1 MFNTQIIGNLGCNAE
16 KKTIKERD
24 YVSLRVSLTIR
35 EKDEDGKYIDKTH
48 WVDVLYRFNEKLFPY
63 LTKGS
68 VVYVQGALS
77 FRAGTEKHAGSVFLS
92 MIADDLQLAHSTKAK
107 EVF

>member
-1 MFNTQIIGNLGCNAE
+1 MYITQIIGNLGCDAE

-24 YVSLRVSLTIR
+24 YVSLRVALTIR
-35 EKDEDGKYIDKTH
+35 EKDEDGKYVEKTH
-48 WVDVLYRFNEKLFPY
+48 WVDVLYRYNDRLFPY

-77 FRAGTEKHAGSVFLS
+77 FRAGADKHAGSVFLS
-92 MIADDLQLAHSTKAK
+92 MMADDLVLAHSTKAK

>member
-16 KKTIKERD
+16 KKTIKGRE
-24 YVSLRVSLTIR
+24 YVSLRVALTIR

-48 WVDVLYRFNEKLFPY
+48 WVDVLYRYNDMLFPF

-92 MIADDLQLAHSTKAK
+92 MMADVLVLAHSTKAK
-107 EVF
+107 EVY

>member
-1 MFNTQIIGNLGCNAE
+1 MFITQIIGNLGCNAE

-24 YVSLRVSLTIR
+24 YVSLRVSLTTR
-35 EKDEDGKYIDKTH
+35 EKGEDGKYVNKTY
-48 WVDVLYRFNEKLFPY
+48 WVDVLYRYNEKLFPY

-77 FRAGTEKHAGSVFLS
+77 FRAGTEKHVGSVFLS
-92 MIADDLQLAHSTKAK
+92 MIADDLILAHSTKAR

>member
-1 MFNTQIIGNLGCNAE
+1 MFNTQFIGNLGCDAE
-16 KKTIKERD
+16 KKTINGRE
-24 YVSLRVSLTIR
+24 YVSLRVALTIR
-35 EKDEDGKYIDKTH
+35 EKEEDGKYIDKTH
-48 WVDVLYRFNEKLFPY
+48 WVDVLYRYNDKLFPY

-77 FRAGTEKHAGSVFLS
+77 FRAGTEKYAGGVFLS
-92 MIADDLQLAHSTKAK
+92 MIADDLVLAHSTKAK

>member
-1 MFNTQIIGNLGCNAE
+1 MFITQIIGNLGCDAE

-24 YVSLRVSLTIR
+24 YVSLRVALTIR
-35 EKDEDGKYIDKTH
+35 EKDEDGKYVEKTH
-48 WVDVLYRFNEKLFPY
+48 WVDVLYRYNDKLLPY

-77 FRAGTEKHAGSVFLS
+77 FRAGTEQYEGCVFLS
-92 MIADDLQLAHSTKAK
+92 MMADDLVLAHSTKAK

>member
-1 MFNTQIIGNLGCNAE
+1 MFITQIIGNLGCNAE
-16 KKTIKERD
+16 QKTINGRE

-35 EKDEDGKYIDKTH
+35 EKGEDGKYIDKTH
-48 WVDVLYRFNEKLFPY
+48 WVDVLYRYNEKLFPY

-92 MIADDLQLAHSTKAK
+92 MMADDLVLAHSTKAK

>member
-1 MFNTQIIGNLGCNAE
+1 MFITQMIGNLGCNAE
-16 KKTIKERD
+16 KKTINGRE
-24 YVSLRVSLTIR
+24 YVSLRVSLTTR
-35 EKDEDGKYIDKTH
+35 EKGDDGKFIDKTH
-48 WVDVLYRFNEKLFPY
+48 WVDVLYRYIEKLFPY

-92 MIADDLQLAHSTKAK
+92 MIADDLVLAHSTKTK

>member
-1 MFNTQIIGNLGCNAE
+1 MFITQIIGNLGCNAE
-16 KKTIKERD
+16 KKIIKERD
-24 YVSLRVSLTIR
+24 YVSLRVSLTTR
-35 EKDEDGKYIDKTH
+35 EKGEDGKYIDKTH
-48 WVDVLYRFNEKLFPY
+48 WVDVLYRYNEKLFPY

-77 FRAGTEKHAGSVFLS
+77 FRAGTDKHAGSVFLS
-92 MIADDLQLAHSTKAK
+92 MIADDLVLAHSTKAK

>member
-1 MFNTQIIGNLGCNAE
+1 MFNTLIIGNLGCNAE
-16 KKTIKERD
+16 KKTINGRE
-24 YVSLRVSLTIR
+24 YVALRVSVTTR
-35 EKDEDGKYIDKTH
+35 EKGDDGKYVDKTH
-48 WVDVLYRFNEKLFPY
+48 WVDVLYKYNEKLLQY

-68 VVYVQGALS
+68 VVCVHGTLS

-92 MIADDLQLAHSTKAK
+92 MIADDLRLVHSTKAK

>member
-1 MFNTQIIGNLGCNAE
+1 MFITQIIGNLGCNAE
-16 KKTIKERD
+16 KKTINGRE
-24 YVSLRVSLTIR
+24 YVALRVSLTIR
-35 EKDEDGKYIDKTH
+35 EKGDDGKYVDKTY
-48 WVDVLYRFNEKLFPY
+48 WVDVLYRFNEKLLPY

-77 FRAGTEKHAGSVFLS
+77 FRAGTGKHEGCVFLS
-92 MIADDLQLAHSTKAK
+92 MIAEDLVLAHSTKAK